1 MILKACV
8 FREVVAQSLGQEAW
22 TPVLVLSQHGCA
34 VSSKLLHLSGPPCSH
49 QTASLSGPFL
59 PWHTTTLS
67 PKAETAHLECRM
79 RPDLPN
85 YFCSS
90 AVGSYFWYGG
100 YTPFP
105 NSSFWK
111 VFVIYPRKQVRGM
124 DVWGQKGASR
134 RTTQLF
140 QECLLPSLS
149 GGRCLAS
156 LGISIS

>member
-34 VSSKLLHLSGPPCSH
+34 VLSKLLHLSGPTCSH

-90 AVGSYFWYGG
+90 AVGSYFWRLYSLPKLLLLEGLCNLSKETGERYGCLR
-100 YTPFP
+100 PE
-105 NSSFWK
+105 
-111 VFVIYPRKQVRGM
+111 RGFKENHPTLSRVPPTLT
-124 DVWGQKGASR
+124 VWW
-134 RTTQLF
+134 
-140 QECLLPSLS
+140 
-149 GGRCLAS
+149 
-156 LGISIS
+156 